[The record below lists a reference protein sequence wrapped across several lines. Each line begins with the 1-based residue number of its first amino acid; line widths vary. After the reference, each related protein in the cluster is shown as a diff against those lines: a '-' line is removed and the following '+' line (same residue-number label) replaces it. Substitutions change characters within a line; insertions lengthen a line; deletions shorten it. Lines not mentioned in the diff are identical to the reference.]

1 MKTVEERVAEV
12 KAEVQMKPITGFA
25 YVIECVAKQLTQQA
39 AEWQIALNEAVAET
53 NSIGALGHATDRLR
67 HAMNEQE
74 RLAKEL
80 AAEKLR
86 GAQAV
91 AMERQNWEAYRDG
104 EKGRIE
110 AAVAAALSRNR
121 KPGLTYGNCPHCN
134 ATATESAIRDAIK
147 HEGYCI
153 MRGRAK
159 ASPSPVSEPE
169 PPLWRAK
176 FGVGGR
182 AKQFYFIDEYGN
194 PYTPPGPDPVKPR
207 PGSLLDEVVEKLR
220 KLEDRLDAIQ
230 KPG

>member
-12 KAEVQMKPITGFA
+12 DKMAILPVEWHEVMAE
-25 YVIECVAKQLTQQA
+25 VAKQLTQQA
-39 AEWQIALNEAVAET
+39 AEWQIEVNET
-53 NSIGALGHATDRLR
+53 NKATVDRVRTALKA
-67 HAMNEQE
+67 
-74 RLAKEL
+74 EL

-91 AMERQNWEAYRDG
+91 AMERQNWEAYRAG
-104 EKGRIE
+104 EAARIE
-110 AAVAAALSRNR
+110 QAVAKAHEHAAHALDVDGRPAAALLVR
-121 KPGLTYGNCPHCN
+121 GL
-134 ATATESAIRDAIK
+134 
-147 HEGYCI
+147 
-153 MRGRAK
+153 AK
-159 ASPSPVSEPE
+159 ACPAGEPE

-194 PYTPPGPDPVKPR
+194 PHTPPGLDPVKPR

-220 KLEDRLDAIQ
+220 KLEARLDAIQ